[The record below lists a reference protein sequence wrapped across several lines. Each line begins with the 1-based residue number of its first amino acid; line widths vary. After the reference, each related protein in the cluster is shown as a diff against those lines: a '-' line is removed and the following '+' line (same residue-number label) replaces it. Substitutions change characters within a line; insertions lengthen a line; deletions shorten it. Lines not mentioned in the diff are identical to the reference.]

1 MGVYKNNSSL
11 TQEEKEKRFNNFLNK
26 TIILSS
32 KRFFKKE
39 VNISNK
45 EQMLVDDN
53 SQTSVLNSIVNSTT
67 SEFDLVE
74 NCFELNNA
82 LNKLS
87 DIEQTVIFLLYNK
100 ELSQDEASK
109 ILEICSKSVSR
120 IKIRAINKLRKY
132 MKGDKIYQFMN

>member
-1 MGVYKNNSSL
+1 MSVYKNDSNL
-11 TQEEKEKRFNNFLNK
+11 TQDEKEKRFNNFLNK

-32 KRFFKKE
+32 KRYFKKE

-45 EQMLVDDN
+45 EQMLIDDN
-53 SQTSVLNSIVNSTT
+53 SHTSVLNFVANSTT
-67 SEFDLVE
+67 NDFDLVE
-74 NCFELNNA
+74 NCLELNTA

-87 DIEQTVIFLLYNK
+87 DIEQTVIFLLYNQ

-132 MKGDKIYQFMN
+132 MKGDN

>member
-1 MGVYKNNSSL
+1 MSVYKNDSNL

-32 KRFFKKE
+32 KQFFKKE
-39 VNISNK
+39 MNIANK
-45 EQMLVDDN
+45 EQMVVDDD
-53 SQTSVLNSIVNSTT
+53 SRASVLNSVANSTT
-67 SEFDLVE
+67 NDFDLVE
-74 NCFELNNA
+74 NCLELNTA

-87 DIEQTVIFLLYNK
+87 DIEQTVIFLLYNQ

-120 IKIRAINKLRKY
+120 IKISINVN
-132 MKGDKIYQFMN
+132 I

>member
-1 MGVYKNNSSL
+1 MSVNKNDSNL
-11 TQEEKEKRFNNFLNK
+11 IQDEKEKRFNNFLNK

-32 KRFFKKE
+32 KRYFKRE

-53 SQTSVLNSIVNSTT
+53 SHTSVLNAASNSTNND
-67 SEFDLVE
+67 FDLVE
-74 NCFELNNA
+74 NCLELNTA

-87 DIEQTVIFLLYNK
+87 DIEQTVIFLLYNQ
-100 ELSQDEASK
+100 ELSQNEASK

-120 IKIRAINKLRKY
+120 IKVRAINKLRKY
-132 MKGDKIYQFMN
+132 MKGDN

>member
-1 MGVYKNNSSL
+1 MSVYKNNSNL
-11 TQEEKEKRFNNFLNK
+11 TEEEKEIRFNNFLNK

-32 KRFFKKE
+32 KRYFKKE

-53 SQTSVLNSIVNSTT
+53 SHTSVLNSASNSTNND
-67 SEFDLVE
+67 FDLVE
-74 NCFELNNA
+74 NCLELNTA
-82 LNKLS
+82 LSKLS
-87 DIEQTVIFLLYNK
+87 EIEQTVIFLLYNK

-120 IKIRAINKLRKY
+120 IKVRAINKLRKY
-132 MKGDKIYQFMN
+132 MKGDN

>member
-1 MGVYKNNSSL
+1 MSVYKNNSNL
-11 TQEEKEKRFNNFLNK
+11 TEEEKEIRFNNFLNK

-32 KRFFKKE
+32 KRYFKKE

-53 SQTSVLNSIVNSTT
+53 SHTSVLNSAVNSTIAD
-67 SEFDLVE
+67 FDLVE
-74 NCFELNNA
+74 NCLELNTA
-82 LNKLS
+82 LSKLS

-120 IKIRAINKLRKY
+120 IKVRAINKLRKY
-132 MKGDKIYQFMN
+132 MKGDN

>member
-1 MGVYKNNSSL
+1 MSVYKNDSNL
-11 TQEEKEKRFNNFLNK
+11 TQDEKEKRFNNFLNK

-32 KRFFKKE
+32 KRYFKRE

-53 SQTSVLNSIVNSTT
+53 SHTSVLNFVANSTT
-67 SEFDLVE
+67 NDFDLVE
-74 NCFELNNA
+74 NCLELNTA

-87 DIEQTVIFLLYNK
+87 DIEQTVIFLLYNQ

-109 ILEICSKSVSR
+109 ILEICSKSISR

-132 MKGDKIYQFMN
+132 MKGDN

>member
-1 MGVYKNNSSL
+1 MSVYKNDSNL

-32 KRFFKKE
+32 KRYFKKE

-53 SQTSVLNSIVNSTT
+53 SHTSVLNAAVNSTIT
-67 SEFDLVE
+67 DFDLVE
-74 NCFELNNA
+74 NCLELNTA
-82 LNKLS
+82 LSKLS

-120 IKIRAINKLRKY
+120 IKVRAINKLRKY
-132 MKGDKIYQFMN
+132 MKGDN

>member
-1 MGVYKNNSSL
+1 MSVNKNDSNL
-11 TQEEKEKRFNNFLNK
+11 TQDEKEKRFNNFLNK

-32 KRFFKKE
+32 KRYFKRE

-53 SQTSVLNSIVNSTT
+53 SHTSVLNSVANSTT
-67 SEFDLVE
+67 NDFDLVE
-74 NCFELNNA
+74 NCLELNTA

-87 DIEQTVIFLLYNK
+87 DIEQTVIFLLYNQ

-120 IKIRAINKLRKY
+120 IKISINVN
-132 MKGDKIYQFMN
+132 I

>member
-1 MGVYKNNSSL
+1 MSVYKNDSNL

-32 KRFFKKE
+32 KRYFKRE

-53 SQTSVLNSIVNSTT
+53 SHTSVLNSAVNSTMAD
-67 SEFDLVE
+67 FDLVE
-74 NCFELNNA
+74 NCLELNTA
-82 LNKLS
+82 LSKLS

-120 IKIRAINKLRKY
+120 IKVRAINKLRKY
-132 MKGDKIYQFMN
+132 MKGDN

>member
-1 MGVYKNNSSL
+1 MSVYKNDSNL
-11 TQEEKEKRFNNFLNK
+11 TQDEKEKRFNNFLNK

-32 KRFFKKE
+32 KRYFKKE

-53 SQTSVLNSIVNSTT
+53 SHTSVLNFVANSTT
-67 SEFDLVE
+67 NDFDLVE
-74 NCFELNNA
+74 NCLELNTA

-87 DIEQTVIFLLYNK
+87 DIEQTVIFLLYNQ

-132 MKGDKIYQFMN
+132 MKGDN

>member
-1 MGVYKNNSSL
+1 MSMYKNDSNL

-32 KRFFKKE
+32 KQFFKKE
-39 VNISNK
+39 MNIANK
-45 EQMLVDDN
+45 EQMVVDDD
-53 SQTSVLNSIVNSTT
+53 SRASVLNSVANSTT
-67 SEFDLVE
+67 NDFDLVE
-74 NCFELNNA
+74 NCLELNTA
-82 LNKLS
+82 LSKLS
-87 DIEQTVIFLLYNK
+87 DIEQTVIFLLYNQ

-132 MKGDKIYQFMN
+132 MKGDK

>member
-1 MGVYKNNSSL
+1 MSVYKNDSNL
-11 TQEEKEKRFNNFLNK
+11 TQDEKEKRFNNFLNK

-32 KRFFKKE
+32 KRYFKRE

-53 SQTSVLNSIVNSTT
+53 SHTSVLNSVANSTT
-67 SEFDLVE
+67 NDFDLVE
-74 NCFELNNA
+74 NCLELNTA

-87 DIEQTVIFLLYNK
+87 DIEQTVIFLLYNQ

-132 MKGDKIYQFMN
+132 MKGDN

>member
-1 MGVYKNNSSL
+1 MSVYKNNSKL
-11 TQEEKEKRFNNFLNK
+11 TQEEKNKRFNNFLNK

-32 KRFFKKE
+32 KRYFKKE

-53 SQTSVLNSIVNSTT
+53 SHTSVLNSVANSATT
-67 SEFDLVE
+67 DFDLVE
-74 NCFELNNA
+74 NCLELNTA
-82 LNKLS
+82 LSKLS
-87 DIEQTVIFLLYNK
+87 EIEQTVIFLLYNK

-132 MKGDKIYQFMN
+132 MKGGD

>member
-1 MGVYKNNSSL
+1 MSVYKNDSNL
-11 TQEEKEKRFNNFLNK
+11 TQDEKEKRFNNFLNK

-32 KRFFKKE
+32 KRYFKKE

-53 SQTSVLNSIVNSTT
+53 SHTSVLNFVANSTT
-67 SEFDLVE
+67 NDFDLVE
-74 NCFELNNA
+74 NCLELNTA

-120 IKIRAINKLRKY
+120 IKVRAINKLRKY
-132 MKGDKIYQFMN
+132 MKGDN

>member
-1 MGVYKNNSSL
+1 MSMYKNDSNL

-32 KRFFKKE
+32 KQFFKKE
-39 VNISNK
+39 MNIANK
-45 EQMLVDDN
+45 EQMVVDDD
-53 SQTSVLNSIVNSTT
+53 SRASVLNSVANSTT
-67 SEFDLVE
+67 NDFDLVE
-74 NCFELNNA
+74 NCLELNTA

-120 IKIRAINKLRKY
+120 IKVRAINKLRKY
-132 MKGDKIYQFMN
+132 MKGDN

>member
-1 MGVYKNNSSL
+1 MNTFKDSSNL

-32 KRFFKKE
+32 KRYFKKE
-39 VNISNK
+39 VNISRK
-45 EQMLVDDN
+45 EQTLIDDSSN
-53 SQTSVLNSIVNSTT
+53 TSILNSVAISATT
-67 SEFDLVE
+67 DFDLVE
-74 NCFELNNA
+74 NCLELNTA
-82 LNKLS
+82 LSKLS

-120 IKIRAINKLRKY
+120 IKIRAIKKLRKF
-132 MKGDKIYQFMN
+132 MKGDN

>member
-1 MGVYKNNSSL
+1 MSVYKNDSNL
-11 TQEEKEKRFNNFLNK
+11 TQDEKEKRFNNFLNK

-32 KRFFKKE
+32 KRYFKRE

-53 SQTSVLNSIVNSTT
+53 SHTSVLNFVANSTT
-67 SEFDLVE
+67 NDFDLVE
-74 NCFELNNA
+74 NCLELNTA

-87 DIEQTVIFLLYNK
+87 DIEQTVIFLLYNQ

-120 IKIRAINKLRKY
+120 IKIRSINKLRKY
-132 MKGDKIYQFMN
+132 MKGDN

>member
-1 MGVYKNNSSL
+1 MNVYKNDSNL

-32 KRFFKKE
+32 KQFFKKE
-39 VNISNK
+39 MNIAHK
-45 EQMLVDDN
+45 EQMVVDDD
-53 SQTSVLNSIVNSTT
+53 SRASVLNSVANSTT
-67 SEFDLVE
+67 NDFDLVE
-74 NCFELNNA
+74 NCLELNTA

-87 DIEQTVIFLLYNK
+87 DIEQTVIFLLYNQ

-132 MKGDKIYQFMN
+132 MKGDK

>member
-1 MGVYKNNSSL
+1 MSMYKNDSNL

-32 KRFFKKE
+32 KQFFKKE
-39 VNISNK
+39 MNIANK
-45 EQMLVDDN
+45 EQMVVDDD
-53 SQTSVLNSIVNSTT
+53 SRASVLNSVANSTT
-67 SEFDLVE
+67 NDFDLVE
-74 NCFELNNA
+74 NCLELNTA

-87 DIEQTVIFLLYNK
+87 DIEQTVIFLLYNQ

-120 IKIRAINKLRKY
+120 IKISINVN
-132 MKGDKIYQFMN
+132 I

>member
-1 MGVYKNNSSL
+1 MSVNKNDSNL
-11 TQEEKEKRFNNFLNK
+11 TQDEKEKRFNNFLNK

-32 KRFFKKE
+32 KRYFKRE

-53 SQTSVLNSIVNSTT
+53 SHTSVLNSASNSTNND
-67 SEFDLVE
+67 FDLVE
-74 NCFELNNA
+74 NCLELNTA
-82 LNKLS
+82 LSKLS

-120 IKIRAINKLRKY
+120 IKVRAINKLRKY
-132 MKGDKIYQFMN
+132 MKGDN

>member
-1 MGVYKNNSSL
+1 MSVYKNDSNL
-11 TQEEKEKRFNNFLNK
+11 TQDEKEKRFNNFLNK

-32 KRFFKKE
+32 KRYFKRE

-53 SQTSVLNSIVNSTT
+53 SHTSVLNSVANSTT
-67 SEFDLVE
+67 NDFDFVE
-74 NCFELNNA
+74 NCLELNTA

-120 IKIRAINKLRKY
+120 IKVRAINKLRKY
-132 MKGDKIYQFMN
+132 MKGDN

>member
-1 MGVYKNNSSL
+1 MSVYKNDSNL

-32 KRFFKKE
+32 KRYFKRE

-53 SQTSVLNSIVNSTT
+53 SHTSVLNSAVNSTIAD
-67 SEFDLVE
+67 FDLVE
-74 NCFELNNA
+74 NCLELNTA
-82 LNKLS
+82 LSKLS

-120 IKIRAINKLRKY
+120 IKVRAINKLRKY
-132 MKGDKIYQFMN
+132 MKGDN

>member
-1 MGVYKNNSSL
+1 MSVNKNDSNL
-11 TQEEKEKRFNNFLNK
+11 TQDEKEKRFNNFLNK

-32 KRFFKKE
+32 KRYFKRE

-53 SQTSVLNSIVNSTT
+53 SHTSVLNAASNSTNND
-67 SEFDLVE
+67 FDLVE
-74 NCFELNNA
+74 NCLELNTA

-87 DIEQTVIFLLYNK
+87 DIEQTVIFLLYNQ
-100 ELSQDEASK
+100 ELSQNEASK

-120 IKIRAINKLRKY
+120 IKVRAINKLRKY
-132 MKGDKIYQFMN
+132 MKGDN

>member
-1 MGVYKNNSSL
+1 MSVYKNNSNL
-11 TQEEKEKRFNNFLNK
+11 TEEEKEIRFNNFLNK

-32 KRFFKKE
+32 KRYFKKE

-53 SQTSVLNSIVNSTT
+53 SHTSVLNSVANSATT
-67 SEFDLVE
+67 DFDLVE
-74 NCFELNNA
+74 NCLELNTA
-82 LNKLS
+82 LSKLS
-87 DIEQTVIFLLYNK
+87 EIEQTVIFLLYNK

-132 MKGDKIYQFMN
+132 MKGGD

>member
-1 MGVYKNNSSL
+1 MSVYKNDSNL
-11 TQEEKEKRFNNFLNK
+11 TQDEKEKRFNNFLNK

-32 KRFFKKE
+32 KRYIKRE

-53 SQTSVLNSIVNSTT
+53 SHTSVLNSVANSTT
-67 SEFDLVE
+67 NDFDLVE
-74 NCFELNNA
+74 NCLELNTA

-120 IKIRAINKLRKY
+120 IKVRAINKLRKY
-132 MKGDKIYQFMN
+132 MKGDN

>member
-1 MGVYKNNSSL
+1 MSVYKNDSNL
-11 TQEEKEKRFNNFLNK
+11 TQDEKEKRFNNFLNK

-32 KRFFKKE
+32 KRYFKKE

-45 EQMLVDDN
+45 EQMLIDDN
-53 SQTSVLNSIVNSTT
+53 SHTSVLNFVANSTT
-67 SEFDLVE
+67 NDFDLVE
-74 NCFELNNA
+74 NCLELNTA
-82 LNKLS
+82 LSKLS

-120 IKIRAINKLRKY
+120 IKVRAINKLRKY
-132 MKGDKIYQFMN
+132 MKGDN